1 MEREQEVN
9 HLLAIR
15 GTSQAVYWLSNF
27 FFGSLVCA
35 LSLAGTLLVLEIF
48 HAVMINFTEVRG
60 CRSRPGYCSVAASPR
75 PHPRT

>member
-9 HLLAIR
+9 HLLVIR

-35 LSLAGTLLVLEIF
+35 LSLAGTLPVLEIF
-48 HAVMINFTEVRG
+48 LAVMINFTEEQGLSVRP
-60 CRSRPGYCSVAASPR
+60 CYCSAAASPR